1 VDRVSFCDPFL
12 RQVMRYW
19 SMAGAYILNDPFFTL
34 VYDKFSES
42 LVYDALG
49 IRHPRTILLPGRNG
63 AEDVSEIS
71 AAPDW
76 ADIEAAVGFPCI
88 LKPVDGYAWQDVFRV
103 PDPATLQALYASLR
117 DKRNLVVQE
126 LVSWTAYYRA
136 FCVSARDVLIVRWI
150 PRPFDMGE
158 YSLPAPGEL
167 GEAEGVIRQKTIEL
181 NAAFRL
187 DFNSVEWCIGADG
200 APLVIDS
207 LNDVPDVRREK
218 LPASAWEWAVDRLA
232 ACTREKLADGAR
244 NRILSDPGP
253 LPG

>member
-1 VDRVSFCDPFL
+1 
-12 RQVMRYW
+12 
-19 SMAGAYILNDPFFTL
+19 MAGAYVLNDPFFTL

-49 IRHPRTILLPGRNG
+49 IRHPGTILLPGRNG
-63 AEDVSEIS
+63 TEDVSEIV
-71 AAPDW
+71 APPDW
-76 ADIEAAVGFPCI
+76 SGIEAAVGFPCI

-103 PDPATLQALYASLR
+103 PDLTTLQALYESLKN
-117 DKRNLVVQE
+117 KRNLIVQE

-158 YSLPAPGEL
+158 YSLPAAGEL
-167 GEAEGVIRQKTIEL
+167 GAAEGVILQKTVEL

-187 DFNSVEWCIGADG
+187 DFNAVEWCITADG
-200 APLVIDS
+200 TPVVIDS
-207 LNDVPDVRREK
+207 LNEVPDVRREK
-218 LPASAWEWAVDRLA
+218 LPAAAWDWTVGRLA
-232 ACTREKLADGAR
+232 ACVREKLAAGAR
-244 NRILSDPGP
+244 NRILSDPGS